1 MDMKKIRQ
9 DILLFL
15 ILFLLVPFS
24 MLGLNGCAK
33 SSNSLSRVEKAPEG
47 EVVEAEGMAPI
58 TADLLATKKASLAD
72 AQRVAVEKV
81 VGVFVSGKTL
91 IEKAVAIEQNILAK
105 SAGYIKKYEVIKEWQ
120 EGGYYYTRIKAF
132 VSYQKIWID
141 LDNLALLRSPV
152 VGNPRIAI
160 FINEAT
166 LSNILAQSLIRH
178 GYKVV
183 TRHEAEI
190 TINGDVSATPITTP
204 ELSGLI
210 SIRGILSARALKPKT
225 GEILT
230 AVSTQA
236 SGVDITEEA
245 AYQKTMAILGE
256 KAAKDFSESLASLL
270 ASRPSIS
277 LTVRG
282 ITSFDKLLKLRE
294 ALKKIE
300 GINDLFV
307 RSYSEGFAEIEINT
321 ITVTSVDIAKVLSKK
336 GWQVVSQTH
345 DTLEVNSK

>member
-1 MDMKKIRQ
+1 MKKIRQ
-9 DILLFL
+9 DILLLL
-15 ILFLLVPFS
+15 ILFLLLSFS
-24 MLGLNGCAK
+24 MLGLDGCAK
-33 SSNSLSRVEKAPEG
+33 SLSRIEKAPDG

-91 IEKAVAIEQNILAK
+91 VEKAVTIEQNILAK

-120 EGGYYYTRIKAF
+120 EQGYYYTRIKAF
-132 VSYQKIWID
+132 VSYQKIWVD
-141 LDNLALLRSPV
+141 LDKLSLLRSPV

-160 FINEAT
+160 LINEAT

-183 TRHEAEI
+183 ARHEAEI
-190 TINGDVSATPITTP
+190 TINGEVSATPVTAP

-210 SIRGILSARALKPKT
+210 SIRGTLSARALKPKT
-225 GEILT
+225 GEVLT

-236 SGVDITEEA
+236 SGIDITEEA

-282 ITSFDKLLKLRE
+282 ITSFDKLLKLRD

-307 RSYSEGFAEIEINT
+307 RTYSEGFAEIEINT
-321 ITVTSVDIAKVLSKK
+321 ITITSVDIAKALSKK
-336 GWQVVSQTH
+336 GWQIVSQTH
-345 DTLEVNSK
+345 DTLEINSK